1 MMELHPKKRIEITI
15 EEFQAPE
22 LIELIEQAGAK
33 GYTMLRNVS
42 GKGDR
47 GIRGLNS
54 LMGVFGSV
62 IITVVADEVVA
73 EKVIKKAY
81 GLMEDIAGIIV
92 VSDVQVI
99 RTDHF

>member
-1 MMELHPKKRIEITI
+1 MKLYPKIRLDITI

-22 LIELIEQAGAK
+22 LIEVINRAGAK
-33 GYTMLRNVS
+33 GYSMLRNVS

-47 GIRGLNS
+47 GIRGQDS

-62 IITVVADEVVA
+62 IVIVIADAEVA
-73 EKVIKKAY
+73 EKIMTEAY
-81 GLMEDIAGIIV
+81 AMLEDIAGIIV
-92 VSDVQVI
+92 VSEVMVL

>member
-1 MMELHPKKRIEITI
+1 MKLYPKIRLDITI

-22 LIELIEQAGAK
+22 LIEVIDRAGAK
-33 GYTMLRNVS
+33 GYSMLRNVS

-47 GIRGLNS
+47 GIRGQDS

-62 IITVVADEVVA
+62 IVIVIADAEVA
-73 EKVIKKAY
+73 EKIMTEAY
-81 GLMEDIAGIIV
+81 AMLEDIAGIIV
-92 VSDVQVI
+92 VSEVKVL